1 MLRCIGIDLY
11 FKPDSEAYRI
21 VVRVFNPSPQQ
32 LVIAS
37 PATAHLEK

>member
-21 VVRVFNPSPQQ
+21 SLRALNASQQQ